1 VRGRHADSKPLG
13 GIGHLLILMVVR
25 DNAYSLLRLHV
36 DEFIHGFYFSQQFY
50 T

>member
-13 GIGHLLILMVVR
+13 GIGHLLILIVMK
-25 DNAYSLLRLHV
+25 DIAYSLFRFHV